1 MLARRLA
8 LDVILAALLLGA
20 PPSADSARADGRWR
34 PPVDP
39 VVVVRHF
46 DPPAQR
52 WLPGHRGVDLRTM
65 AGARV
70 RSAGAGRVA
79 FAGILA
85 GRGVITIDHGD
96 LRTTYEP
103 VDPIVVSGE
112 RVAAGATIGTVGTG
126 TGHCGSGRCLHLGL
140 RRGREYL
147 DPTLL
152 LGHASARLRP
162 W

>member
-1 MLARRLA
+1 MAPRPIA
-8 LDVILAALLLGA
+8 TTLAATLLLLGTPNA
-20 PPSADSARADGRWR
+20 GGTHDGPRWSPPLT
-34 PPVDP
+34 PVT
-39 VVVVRHF
+39 VVRRF

-52 WLPGHRGVDLRTM
+52 WLPGHRGVDLRATQGQPVRA
-65 AGARV
+65 AGD
-70 RSAGAGRVA
+70 GRVA
-79 FAGILA
+79 FAGTLA

-103 VDPIVVSGE
+103 VDALVGVGE
-112 RVAAGATIGTVGTG
+112 RVHAGESIGTIGTG

-147 DPTLL
+147 DPLLL
-152 LGHASARLRP
+152 LGRTWARLRP

>member
-1 MLARRLA
+1 MA
-8 LDVILAALLLGA
+8 LHPIPVTLCAAALLCAA
-20 PPSADSARADGRWR
+20 PNPRSAADELRWR
-34 PPVDP
+34 PPVTP
-39 VVVVRHF
+39 VAVVRHF

-52 WLPGHRGVDLRTM
+52 WLPGHRGVDLRTTQGALVRA
-65 AGARV
+65 AGD
-70 RSAGAGRVA
+70 GRVA
-79 FAGILA
+79 FAGTLA

-103 VDPIVVSGE
+103 VEALAGVGE
-112 RVAAGATIGTVGTG
+112 RVHAGEAIGTVGTG

-147 DPTLL
+147 DPMLL